1 METIPVSAPIRFF
14 SPAETA
20 RRLGTSVKALRLYE
34 ARGLVRPVRTG
45 AGWRT
50 YGPEQFARLHQIA
63 ALKSLGLS
71 LARIGALL
79 AGREAGLDAVL
90 AVQERALETAQ
101 AEAASALARVR
112 AARAAIAAGWSLS
125 VDDLADLTKETTTV
139 TRPLTDD
146 EWRDT
151 FQPLYDKHFTPEE
164 MAAFK
169 VRAAEPGFDQA
180 AVSATW
186 DGLIAEAKRL
196 MAAGDPTTPEALD
209 LARRWRDQVNAFT
222 QGDPETA
229 RKVGA
234 LWKDAMADPARAQS
248 LPMNPE
254 LFAFMGR
261 AQAALAEREAGRS

>member
-1 METIPVSAPIRFF
+1 MSAPVRFF

-20 RRLGTSVKALRLYE
+20 RRLGFSVKALRLYE
-34 ARGLVRPVRTG
+34 AKGLVRPVRTG

-63 ALKSLGLS
+63 ALKALGLS

-79 AGREAGLDAVL
+79 AGRETGLDAVL

-112 AARAAIAAGWSLS
+112 AARAAIAAGRSLS

-139 TRPLTDD
+139 TRSLTDA

-151 FQPLYDKHFTPEE
+151 FQPLYDKHFTADEL
-164 MAAFK
+164 AAFK
-169 VRAAEPGFDQA
+169 ARAEAEPFDQA
-180 AVSATW
+180 AVTATW
-186 DGLIAEAKRL
+186 DALISEAKRL
-196 MAAGDPTTPEALD
+196 LAAGDPTTPEALD
-209 LARRWRDQVNAFT
+209 LARRWRSQVNAFT

-234 LWKDAMADPARAQS
+234 LWQDAMADP
-248 LPMNPE
+248 
-254 LFAFMGR
+254 
-261 AQAALAEREAGRS
+261 ERDRKSVV